1 MYGSFKFIGI
11 PVPKHY
17 FNYQILNHFCIFF
30 INLFF
35 NPLGFS
41 ILRKQ
46 NLKSNSLLTVRLL
59 MCGFIGF
66 AIPNTFT
73 NANSGIKEK
82 EFKNFYLTDT
92 QNIKHTL
99 SSYKGKWVIVNY
111 WATWCPPCLEE
122 VPDLVAL
129 YDGRKNKD
137 VMVLGVVFNYESADE
152 ITRYVDDM
160 LMSYPIIL
168 GDELAIKQI
177 GSADAMPTT
186 FIYNPKGLLVKVK
199 RGLVTKSYLKE
210 IMAGVKIIEGK

>member
-1 MYGSFKFIGI
+1 M
-11 PVPKHY
+11 
-17 FNYQILNHFCIFF
+17 
-30 INLFF
+30 
-35 NPLGFS
+35 
-41 ILRKQ
+41 LRKQ
-46 NLKSNSLLTVRLL
+46 NLKSYSLSTVRLL
-59 MCGFIGF
+59 MCGFIGI
-66 AIPNTFT
+66 AIPNTFA

-99 SSYKGKWVIVNY
+99 SSYRGKWVIVNY

-129 YDGRKNKD
+129 YDSRKNKD
-137 VMVLGVVFNYESADE
+137 VMVLGVVFDYESADE

-177 GSADAMPTT
+177 GSADVMPTT

-199 RGLVTKSYLKE
+199 RGLVTKSYLEE
-210 IMAGVKIIEGK
+210 IMAGAKIIEGK